1 MSKARTDLKKPPK
14 ATVSKPTA
22 QPLSPVLP
30 PAPNF
35 LPVDVMVM
43 INSTPYQGPNT
54 TSDGRFT
61 VVCHPPVVTSPL
73 GDSVINYR
81 LVSPTPPGIVFLG
94 IDKSRPYTLNQLST
108 PSISADGKM
117 MTLSNRN
124 TVDEVILVMLR
135 FRDDTISIYDPEV
148 TNNATQP
155 H

>member
-1 MSKARTDLKKPPK
+1 MSKARTELKKPPK
-14 ATVSKPTA
+14 ATVRKTDV
-22 QPLSPVLP
+22 QPFPPVLP
-30 PAPNF
+30 PAPIF
-35 LPVDVMVM
+35 VPVDVIVM
-43 INSTPYQGPNT
+43 INAKPYQGPNT

-61 VVCHPPVVTSPL
+61 VVCHPPAVKSPP

-94 IDKSRPYTLNQLST
+94 IDKSRPYALNQLST

-124 TVDEVILVMLR
+124 TVEEVILVMLR

-148 TNNATQP
+148 TNNDTQP